1 MIVEIAH
8 PAGRYRGDEVQDKN
22 PTTDGTMPLA
32 LFAVHISD
40 GVLTSAWLAGGFL
53 VAMLLLIPSVLKV
66 RDDEIPRIGMLSA
79 AAFVGSQIHI
89 PLGISSVHLLLNGLI
104 GVLLGKRAVL
114 AIAIGLVL
122 QAMLFGHGGKLSL
135 GVNICILAIPAML
148 AGIAFSPLQRFF
160 AAIPFALRWLIVTV
174 AIAVWMAAV
183 TTTVQMIVW
192 KFQTYE
198 PREWLDD
205 PQLMWIATVPV
216 GMAIVTASG
225 ILAYAVLRNQ
235 RGHAF
240 AAGLFLGGAC
250 GMLTVLGNAL
260 AVHFGGID
268 GVRVAAPVTFLANL
282 PVVAAEALGVAS
294 VVAYLAKVKPE
305 WLIR

>member
-1 MIVEIAH
+1 
-8 PAGRYRGDEVQDKN
+8 
-22 PTTDGTMPLA
+22 MPLA

-40 GVLTSAWLAGGFL
+40 GVLTPAWLAGGFV
-53 VAMLLLIPSVLKV
+53 VAVLLLIPAVLHV

-89 PLGISSVHLLLNGLI
+89 PLGVSSVHLLLNGLI

-114 AIAIGLVL
+114 AITIGLVL
-122 QAMLFGHGGKLSL
+122 QAMLFGHGGKVSL
-135 GVNICILAIPAML
+135 GVNICILAISAML
-148 AGIAFSPLQRFF
+148 AGIAFPPLLRLF
-160 AAIPFALRWLIVTV
+160 AAIPSAVRWLIVTF
-174 AIAVWMAAV
+174 AIAVWLAAA
-183 TTTVQMIVW
+183 TTTAQMIVW
-192 KFQTYE
+192 KLQKYE
-198 PREWLDD
+198 PRDWLDD

-216 GMAIVTASG
+216 GLVIIAASG
-225 ILAYAVLRNQ
+225 LLAYAILRHQ

-240 AAGLFLGGAC
+240 AAGLILGGAC

-282 PVVAAEALGVAS
+282 PVVAAEALGVAA
-294 VVAYLAKVKPE
+294 VVSYLSKVKPE
-305 WLIR
+305 WLNPRL

>member
-1 MIVEIAH
+1 
-8 PAGRYRGDEVQDKN
+8 
-22 PTTDGTMPLA
+22 MPLA

-40 GVLTSAWLAGGFL
+40 GVLNPTWLVGGFV
-53 VAMLLLIPSVLKV
+53 VAILLLIPSALCV

-89 PLGISSVHLLLNGLI
+89 PLGVSSVHLLLNGLI

-148 AGIAFSPLQRFF
+148 AGWAFGPLLRLL
-160 AAIPFALRWLIVTV
+160 AAIPPSARCLIATLVIALWI
-174 AIAVWMAAV
+174 MALV
-183 TTTVQMIVW
+183 TTVQIILW
-192 KFQTYE
+192 KLTSRE
-198 PREWLDD
+198 PRDWLDD
-205 PQLMWIATVPV
+205 PSRMWIASIPV
-216 GMAIVTASG
+216 MMAIVLTSG
-225 ILAYAVLRNQ
+225 FAAWGVMRKQ
-235 RGHAF
+235 QGHAF
-240 AAGLFLGGAC
+240 SAGLILGGVC
-250 GMLTVLGNAL
+250 GMLTVLGNAI

-282 PVVAAEALGVAS
+282 PVVAAEALGVAA
-294 VVAYLAKVKPE
+294 VVSYLAKVKPE
-305 WLIR
+305 WLNHSATGSISSNGISH

>member
-1 MIVEIAH
+1 MS
-8 PAGRYRGDEVQDKN
+8 P
-22 PTTDGTMPLA
+22 A

-40 GVLTSAWLAGGFL
+40 GVLTPAWLAGGFL
-53 VAMLLLIPSVLKV
+53 VAILLLIPSVLRV

-89 PLGISSVHLLLNGLI
+89 PLGVSSVHLLLNGLI

-114 AIAIGLVL
+114 AITIGLVL

-148 AGIAFSPLQRFF
+148 AGVSFPPLLRMF
-160 AAIPFALRWLIVTV
+160 AAIPPILRIGIAALAISIWLAAIVTT
-174 AIAVWMAAV
+174 AQI
-183 TTTVQMIVW
+183 IVW
-192 KFQTYE
+192 KLKE
-198 PREWLDD
+198 WNPRDWLDD
-205 PQLMWIATVPV
+205 ASLMWVASVPV
-216 GMAIVTASG
+216 VMVIVLASAIAAWGVM
-225 ILAYAVLRNQ
+225 RKQ

-240 AAGLFLGGAC
+240 AAGLILGGAC

-282 PVVAAEALGVAS
+282 PVVAAEALGVAA
-294 VVAYLAKVKPE
+294 VVSYLSKVKPE
-305 WLIR
+305 WLSSSE